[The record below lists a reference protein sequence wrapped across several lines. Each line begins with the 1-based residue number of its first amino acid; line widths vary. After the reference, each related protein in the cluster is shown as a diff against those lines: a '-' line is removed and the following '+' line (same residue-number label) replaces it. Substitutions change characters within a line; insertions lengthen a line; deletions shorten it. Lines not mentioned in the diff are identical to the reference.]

1 VCPRQHDSNV
11 DSVYPEAQMKIAA
24 IIQARMGSSRLPNKV
39 LMDLGGATVL
49 ERVLHRL
56 GRSGTIPELLVA
68 TTTAA
73 QDDVIVEKCKGG
85 GVGVFRGSEL
95 DALDRYYRAAE
106 HLQVD
111 VVVRI
116 TSDCPLI
123 DPAVTDATI
132 RAFLDQQADYASNV
146 RVRTYPRGLDTEV
159 MTVQALER
167 AWREAR
173 QPHQREHV
181 TPYIYENPGQ
191 FKLYGIENDT
201 DCSRHRWTLDTPE
214 DLAFLQAVYARFG
227 GRDDFGWREILELVE
242 ADPSLAD
249 INRPVAQKAV
259 HEG

>member
-1 VCPRQHDSNV
+1 
-11 DSVYPEAQMKIAA
+11 MKIAA

-39 LMDLGGATVL
+39 LMDLGGVTVL

-56 GRSGTIPELLVA
+56 GRSRIIQELLVA

-73 QDDVIVEKCKGG
+73 QDDVIVEKCKGE
-85 GVGVFRGSEL
+85 GVGVFRGSGP

-106 HLQVD
+106 HLQAD

-123 DPAVTDATI
+123 DPEVTDATI
-132 RAFLDQQADYASNV
+132 RAFLDQQADYTSNL

-159 MTVQALER
+159 MTVKALER
-167 AWREAR
+167 AWHEAHE
-173 QPHQREHV
+173 PHQREHV

-191 FKLYGIENDT
+191 FKLHGIENDT

-214 DLAFLQAVYARFG
+214 DLAFLQGVYARFG
-227 GRDDFGWREILELVE
+227 GRDDFGWREVLELVE
-242 ADPSLAD
+242 ADPSLAE
-249 INRPVAQKAV
+249 INRHIAQKAV